1 MNPNSSA
8 MQMHLLLRH
17 GKRRRLSPIS
27 ILLGN
32 NSAPYSFL
40 PAKTCPPSCINL
52 LHSSTILP
60 PIQASALSLL
70 HCSSIPPPF
79 HVAPTLACLPSSILA
94 DSCDFTRQPN
104 VGWRSFKHTPADQ
117 TEAKIRQPIWA
128 RSSNI
133 PCFLIWSFLLDTS
146 IS

>member
-32 NSAPYSFL
+32 NSVPYSFL

-94 DSCDFTRQPN
+94 DSFVISLANRTLDGAPLSTHLRTKPKPRLDSRFGQ
-104 VGWRSFKHTPADQ
+104 
-117 TEAKIRQPIWA
+117 EAAIYHV
-128 RSSNI
+128 
-133 PCFLIWSFLLDTS
+133 F
-146 IS
+146 